1 MKKDKINFTVHR
13 ITALGRNSNYMTT
26 GRILTELRKE
36 KEIGQKELAVD
47 LNVSVGTVSNYE
59 NDVHS
64 PDLSTLCKLADFFGV
79 TTDYLLG
86 RTSYRKDPIVL
97 NRRVSDRY
105 TITDIVN
112 TMLTFESSTIDH
124 LMDYAR
130 YLQTQQS

>member
-36 KEIGQKELAVD
+36 KEIGQKELAVY

-86 RTSYRKDPIVL
+86 RTDNPEM
-97 NRRVSDRY
+97 NR
-105 TITDIVN
+105 
-112 TMLTFESSTIDH
+112 
-124 LMDYAR
+124 
-130 YLQTQQS
+130 

>member
-1 MKKDKINFTVHR
+1 
-13 ITALGRNSNYMTT
+13 MTT

-36 KEIGQKELAVD
+36 KEIGQKELAVY

-86 RTSYRKDPIVL
+86 RTPYRKDPIVL

>member
-1 MKKDKINFTVHR
+1 
-13 ITALGRNSNYMTT
+13 MTT

-36 KEIGQKELAVD
+36 KEIGQKELAVF

-64 PDLSTLCKLADFFGV
+64 PDLATLCKIADFFGV

-86 RTSYRKDPIVL
+86 RTSYRKDPAVL
-97 NRRVSDRY
+97 NQRVSDRY

-130 YLQTQQS
+130 YLQTQQP

>member
-1 MKKDKINFTVHR
+1 
-13 ITALGRNSNYMTT
+13 MTT

-36 KEIGQKELAVD
+36 KEIGQKELAVY

-64 PDLSTLCKLADFFGV
+64 PDLSTLCRLADFFGV

-86 RTSYRKDPIVL
+86 RTSYRKDSAVL
-97 NRRVSDRY
+97 NLRVSDRY
-105 TITDIVN
+105 TVTDIVN
-112 TMLTFESSTIDH
+112 TMLTFESGTIDH

>member
-1 MKKDKINFTVHR
+1 
-13 ITALGRNSNYMTT
+13 MTT

-36 KEIGQKELAVD
+36 KEIGQKELAVF

-64 PDLSTLCKLADFFGV
+64 PGLATLCKIADFFGV

-86 RTSYRKDPIVL
+86 RTSYRKDPAVL

-130 YLQTQQS
+130 YLQTQQP

>member
-1 MKKDKINFTVHR
+1 
-13 ITALGRNSNYMTT
+13 MTT

-36 KEIGQKELAVD
+36 KEIGQKELAVY

-64 PDLSTLCKLADFFGV
+64 PDLSTLCRIADFFGV

-86 RTSYRKDPIVL
+86 RTSYRKDPAVL
-97 NRRVSDRY
+97 NVRVSDRY

-112 TMLTFESSTIDH
+112 TMLTFESGTVDH
-124 LMDYAR
+124 LMDYAK
-130 YLQTQQS
+130 YLQAKQS

>member
-1 MKKDKINFTVHR
+1 
-13 ITALGRNSNYMTT
+13 MTT

-36 KEIGQKELAVD
+36 KEIGQKELAIY

-64 PDLSTLCKLADFFGV
+64 PDLFTLCRLADFFGV

-86 RTSYRKDPIVL
+86 RTSYRKDPAVL
-97 NRRVSDRY
+97 NLRVSDRY

-112 TMLTFESSTIDH
+112 TMLTFESGTVDH
-124 LMDYAR
+124 LMDYAK
-130 YLQTQQS
+130 YLQAKQS